1 MSNIQTRQTQQTQQ
15 PPTQEVQL
23 NKEEEKQ
30 LGSALARF
38 AGASFALV
46 VLVVIFLII
55 YVISF
60 HVGAAMLSYHKYG
73 SFFWAIVNFVFAWV
87 YYPFYAFFLDTNTP
101 PVAAPTE
108 TMVGGVVKMLGGR
121 RRSRKH

>member
-1 MSNIQTRQTQQTQQ
+1 MSNIQTRQTQQ

-30 LGSALARF
+30 LSSALGKF
-38 AGASFALV
+38 AGASLALTI
-46 VLVVIFLII
+46 LVVIFLII

-73 SFFWAIVNFVFAWV
+73 SFFWAIVNFVFAWF

-101 PVAAPTE
+101 PVATAPTTTE
-108 TMVGGVVKMLGGR
+108 TMVGGVIKMFGGR
-121 RRSRKH
+121 RRRNH

>member
-1 MSNIQTRQTQQTQQ
+1 MSNIQTRQTQQ

-30 LGSALARF
+30 LSSALGKF

-46 VLVVIFLII
+46 VLII
-55 YVISF
+55 LSIIAYFILF
-60 HVGAAMLSYHKYG
+60 NLGAAVLSYHKYG
-73 SFFWAIVNFVFAWV
+73 SYFWAIVNFFFAWV

-101 PVAAPTE
+101 PVATAPTTTE